1 MVAQPAER
9 NASSNDVLSRPIG
22 HRTVFVLAWPIL
34 VSMLSYTAMTVA
46 DSLFVA
52 QLGTAP
58 LAAVGL
64 AATGAYLLN
73 AFPIGLMGGARV
85 QIAQSTGAGEHDRA
99 RALAWQA
106 LWLAGSL
113 GLAVALVVPFAG
125 PYLAVLGA
133 SDALATHGTGYLQI
147 RIASAPLVFG
157 MFALQAWYQGRG
169 DTRTPMVAVLVANAL
184 NIGLDPV
191 FIFGWA
197 GVPAFG
203 VSGAAIATA
212 IALLAQNLVLWI
224 PAIATLLA
232 RPIGLRRALLARIWR
247 TGLPM
252 GTNYVLDVL
261 SFVVFSA
268 LLASVGDAH
277 LAAHVIVV
285 RILMVSFLPGHAIGE
300 AAGVLVGQAVGA
312 NRPDQAR
319 RAWWA
324 ASQQAVGG
332 MALCG
337 LAFLLVPDVLVAG
350 FQAESEVARVA
361 IEVLGLAALIQ
372 VFDAVAMVAFGSLNG
387 AGDTRFTM
395 VWNLTVNWLAKVPVC
410 AFGVLVLDWGAYGAW
425 LGIAA
430 EVLLIAVIGVARI
443 HGSSWL
449 THGDAEGEA
458 DEAGAP
464 DDVRERLNADGEPAT
479 AAA

>member
-1 MVAQPAER
+1 MVAH
-9 NASSNDVLSRPIG
+9 DTDLSARPIG
-22 HRTVFVLAWPIL
+22 HRTVFRLAWPIL

-85 QIAQSTGAGEHDRA
+85 QIAQSTGAGEHRRA
-99 RALAWQA
+99 TALACQA
-106 LWLAGSL
+106 IGLALAL
-113 GLAVALVVPFAG
+113 GLAVAALLPLAGAYLALLGAG
-125 PYLAVLGA
+125 PAIVE
-133 SDALATHGTGYLQI
+133 HGTPYLQV

-184 NIGLDPV
+184 NIALDPV
-191 FIFGWA
+191 FIFGWF
-197 GVPAFG
+197 GIPALG

-212 IALLAQNLVLWI
+212 IALAAQNLVLWV
-224 PAIATLLA
+224 PAVGPLLA
-232 RPIGLRRALLARIWR
+232 QPTGLRRGLVARIWR

-252 GTNYVLDVL
+252 GTNYALDVL
-261 SFVVFSA
+261 SYVVFSA

-300 AAGVLVGQAVGA
+300 AAGVLVGQAIGA
-312 NRPDQAR
+312 HRPDQAR

-324 ASQQAVGG
+324 ATQQAVGG

-337 LAFLLVPDVLVAG
+337 LAFLLVPDVLVAA
-350 FQAESEVARVA
+350 FRAEPDVARIAVQ
-361 IEVLGLAALIQ
+361 VLALGALIQ

-395 VWNLTVNWLAKVPVC
+395 VCNLAVNWVAKVPVC
-410 AFGVLVLDWGAYGAW
+410 AFGVLVLEWGAFGAW

-430 EVLLIAVIGVARI
+430 EVVLIAFVGVLRI
-443 HGSSWL
+443 RGSAWL
-449 THGDAEGEA
+449 AHGDAVDETPGLSA
-458 DEAGAP
+458 DA
-464 DDVRERLNADGEPAT
+464 EPA
-479 AAA
+479 AA

>member
-1 MVAQPAER
+1 MVAHH
-9 NASSNDVLSRPIG
+9 SSVLNQPIG
-22 HRTVFVLAWPIL
+22 HRAVFRLAWPIL
-34 VSMLSYTAMTVA
+34 ISMLSYTAMTVA

-73 AFPIGLMGGARV
+73 AFPLGLMGGARV
-85 QIAQSTGAGEHDRA
+85 QIAQATGADEHDRA

-106 LWLAGSL
+106 LWLAFAL
-113 GLAVALVVPFAG
+113 GLAVAALVPLAG
-125 PYLAVLGA
+125 PYLALLGA
-133 SDALATHGTGYLQI
+133 SDALSEHGTSYLQV
-147 RIASAPLVFG
+147 RILSAPLVFG

-169 DTRTPMVAVLVANAL
+169 DTRTPMVAVLIANAL
-184 NIGLDPV
+184 NIALDPV
-191 FIFGWA
+191 FIFGWTVPGLFA
-197 GVPAFG
+197 VPSYGVA
-203 VSGAAIATA
+203 GAAIATA
-212 IALLAQNLVLWI
+212 IALATQNLVLWI
-224 PAIATLLA
+224 PALSTLVA
-232 RPIGLRRALLARIWR
+232 RPIGLRRALTARIWR

-268 LLASVGDAH
+268 LLASVGDDH
-277 LAAHVIVV
+277 LAAHVIVI

-324 ASQQAVGG
+324 ATQQAVGG

-350 FQAESEVARVA
+350 FRAEPAVARIA
-361 IEVLGLAALIQ
+361 IDVLALGALIQ
-372 VFDAVAMVAFGSLNG
+372 VFDAVAMVAFGALNG

-395 VWNLTVNWLAKVPVC
+395 VFNLLVNWLGKVPVSVL
-410 AFGVLVLDWGAYGAW
+410 GVLVLEWGAYGAW

-430 EVLLIAVIGVARI
+430 EVLLIALIGVARVR
-443 HGSSWL
+443 GTSWL
-449 THGDAEGEA
+449 THGDAASVETDDRISA
-458 DEAGAP
+458 DA
-464 DDVRERLNADGEPAT
+464 EPA
-479 AAA
+479 AA